1 MAAAAAYLMRA
12 PQICL
17 SYIWT
22 MYHQHTWGAY
32 WYCREENGPR
42 TIVGGQY
49 KQNILNIGPPKP
61 MNSILPDK
69 FTTFLGNCFL
79 LRGFA
84 CTSCVW
90 HERGL
95 ITTLAV
101 KITKILAAKTSQSF
115 GYYCLWSLVISGCID
130 NRQHCR
136 LTLWK
141 YDSWNR
147 RNTHQHQRV
156 SVSEQKIQITILIL
170 KRGPCLW
177 LFAIILQKWTPL
189 RLVAKPSLEWYA

>member
-1 MAAAAAYLMRA
+1 MLLPLACCCCCCSSHWKYGQILSPTDEQGDSRSWIETANIKKEHQKLYHAKAAAAYLMRA

-22 MYHQHTWGAY
+22 MYHRHTWGAY

-90 HERGL
+90 HGRGL
-95 ITTLAV
+95 ITALAV
-101 KITKILAAKTSQSF
+101 KITKVLS
-115 GYYCLWSLVISGCID
+115 C
-130 NRQHCR
+130 
-136 LTLWK
+136 
-141 YDSWNR
+141 
-147 RNTHQHQRV
+147 
-156 SVSEQKIQITILIL
+156 KIQQVFWISLSL
-170 KRGPCLW
+170 KFGHIRMH
-177 LFAIILQKWTPL
+177 
-189 RLVAKPSLEWYA
+189 R